1 MAADQQTLEQ
11 MLHGLEQA
19 LQKSNPKGQPHS
31 GQPNEADEAMAQL
44 QDMLQSPAMRA
55 ARDMLGRMR
64 RAQSAQ
70 ARRPGQQ
77 GRNQAPTPSQSQAS
91 QTGDNPMAPSTEL
104 ASLPLST
111 QQAILKLPP
120 RVREELLQGMREQ
133 GPDGYGP
140 FIEDYFKR
148 LTESKNP

>member
-1 MAADQQTLEQ
+1 MQ
-11 MLHGLEQA
+11 
-19 LQKSNPKGQPHS
+19 
-31 GQPNEADEAMAQL
+31 QL

-70 ARRPGQQ
+70 ARRPGS
-77 GRNQAPTPSQSQAS
+77 RARTRPPTPSQSQAS
-91 QTGDNPMAPSTEL
+91 ETGSNPPVGSAEL
-104 ASLPLST
+104 ATLPLAT

-120 RVREELLQGMREQ
+120 RVREELLQGLREQ
-133 GPDGYGP
+133 GPEGYGP

-148 LTESKNP
+148 LTETKNP